1 MSTKLKRE
9 SERGER
15 ETSNYRQQKVAVV
28 TGPDGFLQLSAT
40 EKERRMMM
48 RTQMINAIKVICSFR
63 LFLPLLLGSV
73 QCLFHFSKE
82 KLRFLLLKIKPS
94 RYLFKVVHQVNKS
107 TIQAIWYTQDQ
118 TSVTRLGDLLNFQ
131 QLFKASGNK

>member
-1 MSTKLKRE
+1 MSTKIKRE

-48 RTQMINAIKVICSFR
+48 RTQMINAIK
-63 LFLPLLLGSV
+63 
-73 QCLFHFSKE
+73 H
-82 KLRFLLLKIKPS
+82 
-94 RYLFKVVHQVNKS
+94 Y
-107 TIQAIWYTQDQ
+107 
-118 TSVTRLGDLLNFQ
+118 
-131 QLFKASGNK
+131 